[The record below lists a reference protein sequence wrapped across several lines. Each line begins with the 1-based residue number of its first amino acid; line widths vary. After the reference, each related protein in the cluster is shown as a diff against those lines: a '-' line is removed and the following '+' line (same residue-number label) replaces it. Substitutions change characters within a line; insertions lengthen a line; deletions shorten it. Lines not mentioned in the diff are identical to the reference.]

1 MKEVNKEII
10 FLCNEIKENTE
21 KNKKSIL
28 GLKYPIHIEKG
39 NYKKSIQSININKEV
54 KAFPE
59 PNSIRLLS
67 ENEEYIIPL
76 SNIIGLYSINK
87 EDN

>member
-10 FLCNEIKENTE
+10 FLCNEIKEHIE
-21 KNKKSIL
+21 KDKNSIL

-39 NYKKSIQSININKEV
+39 NYKKIIRSICINKGV